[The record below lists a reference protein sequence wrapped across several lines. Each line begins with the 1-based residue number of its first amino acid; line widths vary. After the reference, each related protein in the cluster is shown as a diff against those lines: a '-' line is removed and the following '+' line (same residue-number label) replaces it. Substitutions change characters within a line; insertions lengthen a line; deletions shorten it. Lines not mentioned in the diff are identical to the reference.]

1 MYLFFFAVLFIIF
14 QYMNE
19 KKIFEDQD
27 NKIKKL
33 TSKTEMNDSI
43 VDRLETKLLDEN
55 YFTLLGNDNAMTYF
69 ERKGVEAVDV
79 QTKVSNAILDK
90 NADPEGNALVPYNGI
105 NGEMRINKIKF
116 LNHRWVIADFT
127 DGEYWGEMIFEYFI
141 NEDSSVDLTVLGSV
155 LYTK

>member
-1 MYLFFFAVLFIIF
+1 
-14 QYMNE
+14 MNE

-27 NKIKKL
+27 AKIQKL
-33 TSKTEMNDSI
+33 TTSTKKSDSI
-43 VDRLETKLLDEN
+43 VNRLETKLLDEN

-69 ERKGVEAVDV
+69 EKKGVEAIDV
-79 QTKVSNAILDK
+79 QNKVSNAILDK
-90 NADPEGNALVPYNGI
+90 NAAPEGNSLVPYNGI

-127 DGEYWGEMIFEYFI
+127 DGDYWGEMIFEYFI
-141 NEDSSVDLTVLGSV
+141 NEDSSVDLTTLGSV